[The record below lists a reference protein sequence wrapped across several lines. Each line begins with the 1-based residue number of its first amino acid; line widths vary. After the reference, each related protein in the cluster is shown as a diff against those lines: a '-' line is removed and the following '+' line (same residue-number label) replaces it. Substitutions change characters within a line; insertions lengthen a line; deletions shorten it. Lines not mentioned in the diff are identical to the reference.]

1 MVLGVSRLRLWP
13 RGKMVHPLPAAP
25 ARRARP
31 VSPVTTW
38 VEERGE
44 ILFEATCD
52 IFGGF
57 PGFAGHGGRLP
68 SSRLRITER
77 YVLVDER
84 EPHGF
89 GLPIAW
95 IEGVVMTSLITHDDP
110 GLRILYRDEFSTR
123 LFSVRLRSGLGGRGG
138 RRAERLRDALLLA
151 GLRPELTARQFPEP
165 AFHLSWEEAAHY
177 ESENVIWTGRAS
189 APLRVGL
196 PAVPSEI
203 WLTTRSL
210 IWGSEEDDGLN
221 RLPLPMVSDVLGAQ
235 IEDRRGTPA
244 VYVGIGDETTGRFD
258 LPFIFDLLPNADLN
272 FRERGAFLV
281 GLRSR
286 GIPFGTPAPLVQP
299 WRGPI
304 RRPVSAVPAPETT
317 GDLGTTAPVGTPRDQ
332 GSRGNPVAAITHQ
345 PEHPTI
351 GAMATIEPGEQASLA
366 PHPEPATDQTRQEA
380 AASSVLAVAEAPDGA
395 RNHHAPQGT
404 LNTWQAAD
412 LVLAEWTAPAQQ
424 EQEDDVPVAESWAI
438 VQPREDATA
447 SAEPESGQAGTA
459 ATAAWAIVRAFEA
472 AALTVFDASR
482 QTPDCQAAGRDIAP
496 PPAAQQAAAL
506 AALVDLANMGQ
517 LSREELQ
524 RRSARLVALGEAAI
538 RLHALLELR
547 DAGHISNEEL
557 AKKRAAISS
566 QLVATIAA
574 GEH

>member
-31 VSPVTTW
+31 VSAVTAW

-44 ILFEATCD
+44 VLFEATCD

-57 PGFAGHGGRLP
+57 PGFASYGGRLP

-77 YVLVDER
+77 YLLVDER

-95 IEGVVMTSLITHDDP
+95 IEGVVMTSLVNHDDP
-110 GLRILYRDEFSTR
+110 GLRILYRDEFTAR

-151 GLRPELTARQFPEP
+151 GMRPELTERQLPEP
-165 AFHLSWEEAAHY
+165 AFHLAWEEAAQY

-221 RLPLPMVSDVLGAQ
+221 RLPLPLVSDVLGAQ

-258 LPFIFDLLPNADLN
+258 LPFIFDQLPNADLN

-299 WRGPI
+299 WRGPT
-304 RRPVSAVPAPETT
+304 RRPVSAAPTQT
-317 GDLGTTAPVGTPRDQ
+317 PTADAGTTA
-332 GSRGNPVAAITHQ
+332 PVAAITHQ
-345 PEHPTI
+345 PAPPAIET
-351 GAMATIEPGEQASLA
+351 MAKIELDEQPSFL
-366 PHPEPATDQTRQEA
+366 PHPKPATDQSLQDTATSPLQVVTDAPGGSGNQDEPQ
-380 AASSVLAVAEAPDGA
+380 SVLS
-395 RNHHAPQGT
+395 T
-404 LNTWQAAD
+404 SQAAD
-412 LVLAEWTAPAQQ
+412 LVLAEWTALAQQ
-424 EQEDDVPVAESWAI
+424 DDDGPVAETWTI
-438 VQPREDATA
+438 EQPREDAA
-447 SAEPESGQAGTA
+447 VSAESESRQADA
-459 ATAAWAIVRAFEA
+459 EATAAWDIVRAFEA
-472 AALTVFDASR
+472 AAVAVFDASR
-482 QTPDCQAAGRDIAP
+482 QASACQAAGQEIAP
-496 PPAAQQAAAL
+496 PPAAQQAEAL

-538 RLHALLELR
+538 RLHALVELR
-547 DAGHISNEEL
+547 NAGHITDEEL

-566 QLVATIAA
+566 QLVATIAS